1 MEEKQLEYEYIRVE
15 KSDIFFYCEVCRDS
29 VLELCTA
36 VKRLEN
42 ERYTTVTI
50 HIHSEGGDLHAGLGA
65 MDFLRSVSVKTFT
78 VVEGLCA
85 SAATFVFLGGDT
97 RTVLP
102 NGYVLIHQIS
112 HELWGKYED
121 LKDEMLKC
129 EKLMKRIKRIYLRE
143 TTIPQ
148 EKLDLLLQR
157 DLYLS
162 RRKCI
167 KYGISI

>member
-1 MEEKQLEYEYIRVE
+1 MDEKEFEYEYIRVE
-15 KSDIFFYCEVCRDS
+15 QSDIFFYCEVSRDS

-36 VKRLEN
+36 VKRLEH
-42 ERYTTVTI
+42 ERYMDITI

-65 MDFLRSVSVKTFT
+65 MDFLRSAKSNINT

-102 NGYVLIHQIS
+102 NAYILIHQIS
-112 HELWGKYED
+112 HELWGKYEE
-121 LKDEMLKC
+121 LKDEMIKC
-129 EKLMKRIKRIYLRE
+129 EKLMKRIKRIYLHE
-143 TTIPQ
+143 TTIPE
-148 EKLDLLLQR
+148 EKLNLLLQR

-162 RRKCI
+162 RRKCV
-167 KYGISI
+167 KYGIV